1 MNTRPLATLLFLTI
15 TLLFAPARASAQTVA
30 GEERVFRGAVAGYP
44 AVMRLRR
51 APGGEVT
58 GSYSYEG
65 RGGELS
71 LKGSVDAKGN
81 FTLEE
86 FDGAKKTG
94 TFKGQ
99 WAERDYEPEAS
110 LTGNWTKPGRGGAE
124 QWFYFVEQTRQ
135 PGAAAVTTKK
145 IREGGKKVGYS
156 VRVEYPQVE
165 GAEGFNRLAEEF
177 VRKEVAEFKKEPGPR
192 PGEKDH
198 MAGVAEDSLDIGYTV
213 RLLTDELISVEFP
226 VHYYEH
232 GAAHPSHAFHVIN
245 YDAKAGRRLELADLF
260 KPGSDYLKRVSE
272 VAVRQVRRWNR
283 DSADYPGGSGET
295 YLSDEGIAEGA
306 KPEAENY
313 RNWTLTP
320 RGLVITFDYYQLG
333 AYAAGAQTVVLPYA
347 DLKDVLKTDG
357 ALAPLLK

>member
-15 TLLFAPARASAQTVA
+15 TLLFAPARASAQTAA

-124 QWFYFVEQTRQ
+124 QW
-135 PGAAAVTTKK
+135 
-145 IREGGKKVGYS
+145 
-156 VRVEYPQVE
+156 
-165 GAEGFNRLAEEF
+165 
-177 VRKEVAEFKKEPGPR
+177 
-192 PGEKDH
+192 
-198 MAGVAEDSLDIGYTV
+198 
-213 RLLTDELISVEFP
+213 
-226 VHYYEH
+226 
-232 GAAHPSHAFHVIN
+232 
-245 YDAKAGRRLELADLF
+245 
-260 KPGSDYLKRVSE
+260 
-272 VAVRQVRRWNR
+272 
-283 DSADYPGGSGET
+283 
-295 YLSDEGIAEGA
+295 
-306 KPEAENY
+306 
-313 RNWTLTP
+313 
-320 RGLVITFDYYQLG
+320 
-333 AYAAGAQTVVLPYA
+333 
-347 DLKDVLKTDG
+347 
-357 ALAPLLK
+357 